1 MFMHALSGHKDLTV
15 VFRVVVDLMSLF
27 LFMLSLQNRKA
38 HKGRRRLDLDH
49 L

>member
-15 VFRVVVDLMSLF
+15 VFRVVDLMSMF
-27 LFMLSLQNRKA
+27 LFMLSLQNHKA